1 MEWDVGGVWI
11 RLLVP
16 AVVDAIVDETED
28 DDDDVDGELTGFAG
42 TVIIPFAAKACVIF
56 CCSEALSLAM
66 IADVD
71 SPLDTLGMLE
81 GLPV

>member
-1 MEWDVGGVWI
+1 M

-16 AVVDAIVDETED
+16 AVVGAMLDETED
-28 DDDDVDGELTGFAG
+28 DDDEVDGELTDFAG
-42 TVIIPFAAKACVIF
+42 TVMIPFAAKAWVIF

-71 SPLDTLGMLE
+71 SPLGTLGTLE
-81 GLPV
+81 PGLPA